1 MARELQLTFDINTIN
16 HLGVK
21 LYSTIPP
28 MLAELVANAWDA
40 DAHNVWISLSDHD
53 KDKEIIVTDDGSGMS
68 FDELND
74 KFLKVGRNRRIELNE
89 DKTTEGRPI
98 LGKKGLGKLSMF
110 GIGRDITVTTVCN
123 HKITSFR
130 MNYDEI
136 KDKGN
141 SYRPAM
147 LKTEEDTDK
156 ESGTSI
162 VIGRIRRK
170 SGFDIESIERGLRS
184 RFHIFSEDFRIHIND
199 SILINTPE
207 GDAGQYQFS
216 WSFPDDYENELQDD
230 VLQFARE
237 KNIKGHVYTAYTP
250 LGKETQGI
258 VLFSRG
264 KLVQEN
270 KTFNKRGN
278 DNFFQYMTGSFDVD
292 FIDADMEIDNCSTD
306 RKSLAWDNCE
316 NDDLPSLN
324 KLMEAVVDVS
334 QKKWRRARKDAK
346 KKRLENRGH
355 NIDEWLSSL
364 TQTER
369 PLAKKLI
376 MSIIENDSKSEEQ
389 AGDYIGYIKDMY
401 GFEGFREFTAQLNEM
416 DALNNEDAIKLL
428 TDWNMIEAKEYAKI
442 STGRIATIE
451 QFEKFVRNDASENKI
466 IQKFLEEFPWLLDPK
481 MSKFEREVT
490 YTRLLKESFDDSEK
504 PDHDRR
510 LDFLCTN
517 DAGNIHIIEL
527 KRPSIK
533 ITVKELQQIT
543 EYVEFIETHFPTTAG
558 NVSGYLISDNMTYG
572 PGAEKM
578 KNALESQNIFV
589 KSYSD
594 LLSEAR
600 RYNEDIYKAYQEI
613 SEIREKES
621 HKSEL

>member
-1 MARELQLTFDINTIN
+1 MARELQFTFDINTIN

-40 DAHNVWISLSDHD
+40 DAHNVWINLSDQ
-53 KDKEIIVTDDGSGMS
+53 KKAITVEDDGSGMS
-68 FDELND
+68 FDDLND

-89 DKTTEGRPI
+89 DKTPEGRPV

-110 GIGRDITVTTVCN
+110 GIGRDITVTSVRDN
-123 HKITSFR
+123 KITSFK

-136 KDKGN
+136 KEKGN
-141 SYRPAM
+141 AYRPAM
-147 LKTEEDTDK
+147 LKAEEDTDK
-156 ESGTSI
+156 PSGTVI
-162 VIGRIRRK
+162 VIDKISRK
-170 SGFDIESIERGLRS
+170 SNFDIENIENGLRS
-184 RFHIFSEDFRIHIND
+184 RFHIFSDDFVIHIND
-199 SILINTPE
+199 SIIIKTPE
-207 GDAGQYQFS
+207 ADDMKYQFS
-216 WSFPDDYENELQDD
+216 WMFPNDYENELEEE
-230 VLQFARE
+230 LWQFALT
-237 KNIKGHVYTAYTP
+237 KKITGHVYTAQTP
-250 LGKETQGI
+250 LRKEMQGI

-270 KTFNKRGN
+270 KTFNRRGN

-292 FIDADMEIDNCSTD
+292 FIDNDMEIDNCSTD
-306 RKSLAWDNCE
+306 RKSLAWDNFE
-316 NDDLPSLN
+316 NDDLVTLN
-324 KLMEAVVDVS
+324 ELMEAIVDVS
-334 QKKWRRARKDAK
+334 QKKWRHERKEAK
-346 KKRLENRGH
+346 KNRLVSRGQ
-355 NIDEWLSSL
+355 NIDEWLDSL
-364 TQTER
+364 TRTER
-369 PLAKKLI
+369 PLAQKLTTAI
-376 MSIIENDSKSEEQ
+376 IDNESISEDQ
-389 AGDYIGYIKDMY
+389 AAAYIGYIKDMY
-401 GFEGFREFTAQLNEM
+401 GFEGFREFTAQLDEM

-428 TDWNMIEAKEYAKI
+428 TDWNTIEAKEYAKI

-451 QFEKFVRNDASENKI
+451 QFEKFIRNDASENKV

-490 YTRLLKESFDDSEK
+490 YTNLLKRKFDDSDRPE
-504 PDHDRR
+504 HDRR

-517 DAGNIHIIEL
+517 DAGYIHVIEL

-543 EYVEFIETHFPTTAG
+543 EYVEFLEKQFPQTAG
-558 NVSGYLISDNMTYG
+558 KISGYLISDNMTYG

-578 KNALESQNIFV
+578 KDALESTHIYV

-600 RYNEDIYKAYQEI
+600 RYNEDLFKAYQDITAVKDMENH
-613 SEIREKES
+613 EDDNT
-621 HKSEL
+621 

>member
-1 MARELQLTFDINTIN
+1 
-16 HLGVK
+16 
-21 LYSTIPP
+21 
-28 MLAELVANAWDA
+28 
-40 DAHNVWISLSDHD
+40 
-53 KDKEIIVTDDGSGMS
+53 
-68 FDELND
+68 
-74 KFLKVGRNRRIELNE
+74 
-89 DKTTEGRPI
+89 
-98 LGKKGLGKLSMF
+98 
-110 GIGRDITVTTVCN
+110 
-123 HKITSFR
+123 
-130 MNYDEI
+130 
-136 KDKGN
+136 
-141 SYRPAM
+141 
-147 LKTEEDTDK
+147 
-156 ESGTSI
+156 
-162 VIGRIRRK
+162 
-170 SGFDIESIERGLRS
+170 
-184 RFHIFSEDFRIHIND
+184 
-199 SILINTPE
+199 
-207 GDAGQYQFS
+207 
-216 WSFPDDYENELQDD
+216 
-230 VLQFARE
+230 
-237 KNIKGHVYTAYTP
+237 
-250 LGKETQGI
+250 
-258 VLFSRG
+258 
-264 KLVQEN
+264 
-270 KTFNKRGN
+270 
-278 DNFFQYMTGSFDVD
+278 
-292 FIDADMEIDNCSTD
+292 
-306 RKSLAWDNCE
+306 
-316 NDDLPSLN
+316 
-324 KLMEAVVDVS
+324 
-334 QKKWRRARKDAK
+334 
-346 KKRLENRGH
+346 
-355 NIDEWLSSL
+355 
-364 TQTER
+364 
-369 PLAKKLI
+369 
-376 MSIIENDSKSEEQ
+376 
-389 AGDYIGYIKDMY
+389 
-401 GFEGFREFTAQLNEM
+401 
-416 DALNNEDAIKLL
+416 
-428 TDWNMIEAKEYAKI
+428 MIEAKEYAKI